1 MRFVK
6 SRHIALLAALISAPA
21 SSLAQTSTTADFTVQ
36 ITIQAAC
43 QINSAGL
50 LNFGNSGF
58 ITGNV
63 DATSQIVVQC
73 TSSTP
78 YSLGLSAGAG
88 TGATVA
94 NRLMTGPSG
103 ATVSYSLYR
112 DSAHTLL
119 WGNTIGTDR
128 QTGTGTGG
136 AQTYTVY
143 GQVPPQTTPVPGVY
157 TDTVRATLTY

>member
-21 SSLAQTSTTADFTVQ
+21 SSVAQTSTTSDFTVQ

-43 QINSAGL
+43 QINSTTL

-58 ITGNV
+58 IAAEV

-78 YSLGLSAGAG
+78 YSLG
-88 TGATVA
+88 
-94 NRLMTGPSG
+94 
-103 ATVSYSLYR
+103 
-112 DSAHTLL
+112 
-119 WGNTIGTDR
+119 
-128 QTGTGTGG
+128 
-136 AQTYTVY
+136 
-143 GQVPPQTTPVPGVY
+143 
-157 TDTVRATLTY
+157 